1 MHKKFKIS
9 LPFFEIGPKAYLY
22 GEDVLNLA
30 KAADRVSEKYNIQI
44 IFDPQ
49 YTDIPLVARETKNLL
64 VFAQHMDSLHI
75 GRGYG
80 SVLPEA
86 VKSAGAVGVILNH
99 SEKRITLAELNKT
112 IKRADEIGLATMVCA
127 DTIEEA
133 AAIAH
138 LCPNIIVAEEP
149 EHIGTGKTSSADYIR
164 KAIKVIRNINPDIQI
179 LIGGGISSA
188 EDVYRVIKAGAPATG
203 SSSGIC
209 KAPNPALMVEEMVR
223 TMCKAWDEV
232 SKSEKNKP
240 EQNDFNKL

>member
-1 MHKKFKIS
+1 MYKKFKIR

-22 GEDVLNLA
+22 GESVLNLA
-30 KAADRVSEKYNIQI
+30 KAADKVSEKYNIQI

-99 SEKRITLAELNKT
+99 SEKRITLSELNKT
-112 IKRADEIGLATMVCA
+112 IKRADEVGLATMVCA

-149 EHIGTGKTSSADYIR
+149 EHIGSGRISSAEFIK
-164 KAIKVIRNINPDIQI
+164 KAIEAVHTINPDIQI
-179 LIGGGISSA
+179 LIGGGIGSP

-223 TMCKAWDEV
+223 AMRKAWNEV
-232 SKSEKNKP
+232 KKN
-240 EQNDFNKL
+240 N